1 MPIVA
6 CYLCGVGTGVCQDC
20 LGNHEIKSLPPNLV
34 VVSESTAPLRS
45 QSAESSIDFEAI
57 MDEVKNGKKMEMP
70 PLWEHLPLVPPPEWE
85 LPELKSVRKKSDGKY
100 ADAMENEELVDDE
113 QRRIRQVEDIGFTV
127 LRGNFVS
134 GCGWPLM
141 LDLDTPASRKQY
153 NEMIPMIVQNFKI
166 NIGEWW
172 YSKSATQSNPKCHV
186 RLYMD
191 KNIGTVERCMLEV
204 TLGSD
209 PKRGVFNVRKWGAGI
224 SYPSLLFKP
233 PVDLQRRPHSG
244 YHGLFSE
251 DGFRLP

>member
-34 VVSESTAPLRS
+34 VVSESTAP
-45 QSAESSIDFEAI
+45 SSKNLERAVVELADVMGEW
-57 MDEVKNGKKMEMP
+57 NGKKMEMP
-70 PLWEHLPLVPPPEWE
+70 PHWEHLPLVPPPEWE

-127 LRGNFVS
+127 LRGKFIS
-134 GCGWPLM
+134 GAGWPLM

-166 NIGEWW
+166 NMGDWW
-172 YSKSATQSNPKCHV
+172 YSKSATQSNPKRHV

-191 KNIGTVERCMLEV
+191 NNIGTVERCMLEV

-233 PVDLQRRPHSG
+233 PIDLQRRPYSK
-244 YHGLFSE
+244 YHELSSE
-251 DGFRLP
+251 AGFRLP